1 MDAGHI
7 GLYHITDGDG
17 LGYNGGETNAAA
29 IVVHVNED
37 STMNIRVFT
46 NTDSGPL
53 WLTGIAVGTEP
64 GEISPV
70 A

>member
-1 MDAGHI
+1 MKVGQN
-7 GLYHITDGDG
+7 GLYQITDGDG

-37 STMNIRVFT
+37 ESVNIRVFT
-46 NTDSGPL
+46 NTNSGPL
-53 WLTGIAVGTEP
+53 WLTGIVVGTGP

-70 A
+70 